1 MSGRGRCEGTPEL
14 MQMSEA
20 HEARILPAADSLTG
34 LRVYPVLRFAIWF
47 WTSDIR
53 PLPAA
58 APPPFPRHGAL
69 KARIPCW
76 KLRGSRHT
84 SKDGTCLTVLFQ
96 MKRSACF
103 CSTRSV
109 NDGCVCEGRN
119 RVRGVLDA
127 AELPEYKVTKQYK
140 VINAPWTFKLPRE
153 RSSGHTVREEHLVC
167 ARFHVAWW
175 PSLGR
180 LTQRPDGR
188 WL

>member
-1 MSGRGRCEGTPEL
+1 M
-14 MQMSEA
+14 
-20 HEARILPAADSLTG
+20 
-34 LRVYPVLRFAIWF
+34 
-47 WTSDIR
+47 
-53 PLPAA
+53 
-58 APPPFPRHGAL
+58 
-69 KARIPCW
+69 
-76 KLRGSRHT
+76 

-153 RSSGHTVREEHLVC
+153 RSSGHTVREAHLVC
-167 ARFHVAWW
+167 THFHVAWW
-175 PSLGR
+175 PSWVVSLSVLTGGGFERGQHSHASADIRIVTVPGIGVLRTGPQTAGVAIPDPHAAR
-180 LTQRPDGR
+180 LPPANPPTHA
-188 WL
+188 LC